1 MSNNDASAVDST
13 MYITNDG
20 QKISYGTHE
29 TRIYYASTNSGQ
41 SYLAFCAEPHKTG
54 YYGTTTVQTT
64 TQYNNAGGNYDKIKL
79 MAYLAW
85 VDSSATTN
93 AINDLFYS
101 IPEYDG
107 SVNMQYAYG
116 HAAIGYLFAGDT
128 DGLSGSALSTITTSV
143 PTKLGNYISSNS
155 SLWQAAK
162 SYTLVAIQPSTIPS
176 GYQNI
181 VWLIPD
187 DTPTPPTPTPVYG
200 NLSLVKKDAETRS
213 STNTGGANFDGITYG
228 LYNYNGSSINI
239 GGNTYAHGQLII
251 SLTLNRSGQYNVTNL
266 PAGTYMLKEDST
278 NSSYTLNS
286 TPQTFT
292 ISTNGETKTVTF
304 YDQPVRGDVKFTK
317 VNSTTGEKMANI
329 PFRITSK
336 NTGENHIVVTN
347 SNGVVN
353 TSSSFIQ
360 HTNSTNGYD
369 SLDFTN
375 ISFAG
380 YGTWFNGGGTATIN
394 NSLGAL
400 PYGSY
405 VINELY
411 CVSNQNCTDVSS
423 QRKEFT
429 ISSNGTVVD
438 LGTWNN
444 DCPEPEKHGSIIIKK
459 LDAET
464 RTKTS
469 IGNAKLFGISFE
481 IVNSSGS
488 DITYNGVTYGNGQ
501 VVKTL
506 TTDSNGEASILYLPE
521 GTYTVRES
529 SSNSYYLLNSTPQ
542 TVTIS
547 TNNETK
553 TVTFYDQPV
562 RGDVKFT
569 KKNSATGEP
578 MANIPFR
585 ITSKNTGERHIV
597 VTDNNGQLNTSSSF
611 AQHTNNTN
619 GYDSLTIETITFGG
633 YGTWFNGGGTAAIN
647 NSLGALPYDSYEIV
661 ELSCESNSN
670 CTDLAAQRKE
680 FNITSNGTVVD
691 LGTWNNDCPPEETHG
706 GIKIIKLD
714 AETRTKS
721 GTGATSVAGMTFE
734 VVNSSGRTINYMGTD
749 YGNGQVIKTLVTDS
763 NGENSISNLPE
774 GTYTIR
780 ETSTNG
786 TYILNTTPQTVTI
799 SANDVMKTVTF
810 YNQPIRGDVSF
821 IKVNTATDE
830 PMANIPFRITSKTTG
845 ENHIVVSNNNGEV
858 DTSSSFA
865 QHTNNTNG
873 YDSLTVE
880 TITFGGFGTWFNG
893 GGTAAINNS
902 LGALPYD
909 TYEIVELSCNNNK
922 QCIDV
927 ENQKKEFQIRENS
940 QKIDLGTWNNDCPP
954 KEKTIGTTATDASDG
969 DKEIKAR
976 PDVTIKD
983 TISYCLEAGKR
994 YTIKGILMDKSTG
1007 EKLFINNSSTEAT
1020 IMITPSSDC
1029 GTAEMNFTFDA
1040 SSIANKTIVV
1050 YEYAYI
1056 DDELIVSHT
1065 DINDTAQTIHVEQPI
1080 RGDVKF
1086 TKIDKNS
1093 GKTMA
1098 NIPFRITSKTTGE
1111 NHIVV
1116 TNNEGKINTA
1126 SSFNLHTNGTNGYDS
1141 SELWKIEYRGYGTW
1155 FSTEAD
1161 GFDVSVNNALGALP
1175 AGEYEINELNCE
1187 SNMFCRDVEG
1197 SKQAF
1202 SITTNNSIVSLS
1214 NWENDCLPITIT
1226 TTATDSADG
1235 DKEIIGTKIV
1245 EIKDN
1250 VKYCVAAGKEYTLKG
1265 VLMDKS
1271 TGHKLT
1277 VDGKT
1282 VESSVTFTPNEDCG
1296 DVDVVFS
1303 FDGSEL
1309 KETDIVVF
1317 EYLYYNDELI
1327 FADDDINNA
1336 SETVHFIPPSQP
1348 AIPDTGIFSGILQNQ
1363 NESRIIFMVVF
1374 ICPAALFFAYTTK
1387 RYLAKRKF
1395 GVPTFSFLRKK

>member
-1 MSNNDASAVDST
+1 MSDNDASAIDST

-20 QKISYGTHE
+20 QKIYYGTHE
-29 TRIYYASTNSGQ
+29 TRIYYASTSGGQ

-79 MAYLAW
+79 MTYISW
-85 VDSSATTN
+85 VNTSATLT
-93 AINDLFYS
+93 AIEQLFGS

-107 SVNMQYAYG
+107 SDNMAYAYG

-128 DGLSGSALSTITTSV
+128 DGLSGTALSVITNHV
-143 PTKLGNYISSNS
+143 PSSLGSYISSNS
-155 SLWQAAK
+155 TVWQEAQRF
-162 SYTLVAIQPSTIPS
+162 TLVAIKPSTIPS

-181 VWLIPD
+181 VWLMPD
-187 DTPTPPTPTPVYG
+187 DTPTPTPVYG
-200 NLSLVKKDAETRS
+200 NISLVKLDAETRS
-213 STNTGGANFDGITYG
+213 STNTGGASFEGISYG
-228 LYNYNGSSINI
+228 LYNYNGSSITI
-239 GGNTYAHGQLII
+239 GGNTYAHGQRII
-251 SLTLNRSGQYNVTNL
+251 SLDLNRSGQYNVSTV
-266 PAGTYMLKEDST
+266 PAGTYMIKEDST
-278 NSSYTLNS
+278 NSSYLIDQ

-292 ISTNGETKTVTF
+292 ISTSGETKTVTF

-317 VNSTTGEKMANI
+317 MNSATGEKMANI

-336 NTGENHIVVTN
+336 TTGESHVVVTN

-360 HTNSTNGYD
+360 HTNNTNGYD
-369 SLDFTN
+369 SQSTTN
-375 ISFAG
+375 ISYAG
-380 YGTWFNGGGTATIN
+380 YGTWFNGQGTATIN

-400 PYGSY
+400 PYDSY
-405 VINELY
+405 VIVELS
-411 CVSNQNCTDVSS
+411 CEANQQCTDLAS

-429 ISSNGTVVD
+429 ISSNNTVVD

-444 DCPEPEKHGSIIIKK
+444 DCPPPEKHGSIKIYKK
-459 LDAET
+459 DAET
-464 RTKTS
+464 DSNSS
-469 IGNAKLFGISFE
+469 IGKASLYGITFE

-501 VVKTL
+501 VIKTL
-506 TTDSNGEASILYLPE
+506 TTDSGGEASISFLPE
-521 GTYTVRES
+521 GTYTVREAS
-529 SSNSYYLLNSTPQ
+529 TNGSYVLNTRPQ

-547 TNNETK
+547 TDNETK
-553 TVTFYDQPV
+553 TVTFYNQPV
-562 RGDVKFT
+562 RGDVKFV
-569 KKNSATGEP
+569 KINSATGEP

-585 ITSKNTGERHIV
+585 ITSKTTGEGHIV
-597 VTDNNGQLNTSSSF
+597 VTDGSGRVNTSSSF

-619 GYDSLTIETITFGG
+619 GYDSLTVDNITFGG
-633 YGTWFNGGGTAAIN
+633 FGTWFNGRGTAAIN
-647 NSLGALPYDSYEIV
+647 NSLGALPYDSYVIV
-661 ELSCESNSN
+661 ELSCNANSR
-670 CTDLAAQRKE
+670 CTDLASQQKE
-680 FNITSNGTVVD
+680 FTISSHGTVVD
-691 LGTWNNDCPPEETHG
+691 LGTWNNNCPPEETRG
-706 GIKIIKLD
+706 GIKIVKLD
-714 AETRTKS
+714 AETRTKN

-734 VVNSSGRTINYMGTD
+734 IVNSSGRDITYNGDNYS
-749 YGNGQVIKTLVTDS
+749 NGQVIKTLVTDS

-774 GTYTIR
+774 GTYTVR

-845 ENHIVVSNNNGEV
+845 ESHIVVSNNNGQV

-893 GGTAAINNS
+893 QGTAAINNS

-909 TYEIVELSCNNNK
+909 TYEIVELSCNNNA
-922 QCIDV
+922 QCTDIA
-927 ENQKKEFQIRENS
+927 NQKKEFQIRENA

-983 TISYCLEAGKR
+983 TIEYCLEAGKT
-994 YTIKGILMDKSTG
+994 YTIKGVLMDKSTG
-1007 EKLFINNSSTEAT
+1007 EKLLINNSPIEAT
-1020 IMITPSSDC
+1020 ITITPPTDC
-1029 GTAEMNFTFDA
+1029 GTTEMNFSFDA

-1065 DINDTAQTIHVEQPI
+1065 DINDTAQTIHVEQPV

-1126 SSFNLHTNGTNGYDS
+1126 SSFNLHTNSTNGYDS
-1141 SELWKIEYRGYGTW
+1141 SELWKIQYHGYGTW

-1187 SNMFCRDVEG
+1187 SNMFCKDVEG

-1250 VKYCVAAGKEYTLKG
+1250 VKYCVAAGKEYTVKG

-1277 VDGKT
+1277 IGGKT
-1282 VESSVTFTPNEDCG
+1282 VESSVTFTPDEDCG

-1317 EYLYYNDELI
+1317 EYLYYNDQLI

-1348 AIPDTGIFSGILQNQ
+1348 AIPDTGMFSGILQNQ
-1363 NESRIIFMVVF
+1363 NESRTIFIVVF
-1374 ICPAALFFAYTTK
+1374 ICPAILFFAYITK
-1387 RYLAKRKF
+1387 RYMAKRKF
-1395 GVPTFSFLRKK
+1395 GVYTFSFLRKK